1 MAEITLKTGESGP
14 TLSLNDI
21 EQSMLD
27 EFSIKPAGP
36 KQPSLVRPKPKPKV
50 AFDPGM
56 DAFINPN
63 KRIEEDTGGP
73 PMVTQGG
80 GWMGG
85 EEDEDEEQPQGYAGP
100 TQAEPSPGYRTVED
114 EKADLLNKLERLKKK
129 GVALSKKFSIYSDLE
144 ELRTEYKRITYS
156 IEADQSIRF
165 QRRMLMACVTGLEF
179 LNKRYDPFDVHLDG
193 WSESMM
199 ENIDDYDSVFEDLY
213 VKYKDKV
220 AVAPEI
226 RLIMMVGGSAMMFH
240 LSSSMFKAAIPN
252 VGQILKKNPDL
263 VKNMM
268 EAVQASTAPPQSSR
282 PSPGGGGPREMRGPG
297 FDITSLLGGFQPP
310 PPPVM
315 RPPPPPP
322 ALSTTDAADDISDIV
337 SVSDVTGDG
346 DSKDISIG
354 KPKRGR
360 KKKNEVVL

>member
-27 EFSIKPAGP
+27 EFSIKPAGT
-36 KQPSLVRPKPKPKV
+36 KQPSLVRPKPKPRV

-63 KRIEEDTGGP
+63 KRIEEEMGGPQGP
-73 PMVTQGG
+73 PMPQAG
-80 GWMGG
+80 GWMG
-85 EEDEDEEQPQGYAGP
+85 EEDDDEEQPQGYAGA
-100 TQAEPSPGYRTVED
+100 TQTEPSPGYRTVED

-129 GVALSKKFSIYSDLE
+129 GIALSKKFSIYSDLE

-199 ENIDDYDSVFEDLY
+199 ENMDDYDTVFEDLY

-268 EAVQASTAPPQSSR
+268 EAVQASTAPPQS
-282 PSPGGGGPREMRGPG
+282 GGPREMRGPG
-297 FDITSLLGGFQPP
+297 FDISSLLGGFQPP
-310 PPPVM
+310 PPPAM
-315 RPPPPPP
+315 RPPPAPPT
-322 ALSTTDAADDISDIV
+322 TTDVTDDLSDIV

-354 KPKRGR
+354 GKPKRGR
-360 KKKNEVVL
+360 KKKNEVIL

>member
-1 MAEITLKTGESGP
+1 MAEITLKSGESGP
-14 TLSLNDI
+14 SFTLNDI
-21 EQSMLD
+21 EQNMLD
-27 EFSIKPAGP
+27 EFSIKPTAP

-50 AFDPGM
+50 MFDPGM
-56 DAFINPN
+56 DAFINPS
-63 KRIEEDTGGP
+63 KRIEEEMP
-73 PMVTQGG
+73 PPPQRETVESE
-80 GWMGG
+80 WMGG
-85 EEDEDEEQPQGYAGP
+85 EEDEDGQPQGGYAGP
-100 TQAEPSPGYRTVED
+100 VQTEPSPGYRSIED

-129 GVALSKKFSIYSDLE
+129 GIALSKKFTIHSDID

-199 ENIDDYDSVFEDLY
+199 ENIDDYDTVFEELY
-213 VKYKDKV
+213 AKYKDKV

-240 LSSSMFKAAIPN
+240 LSSSMFKAAVPN

-268 EAVQASTAPPQSSR
+268 EAVQASQAPSAPVM
-282 PSPGGGGPREMRGPG
+282 GGPREMKGPG
-297 FDITSLLGGFQPP
+297 FDISSLLGGFNPP

-315 RPPPPPP
+315 RPP
-322 ALSTTDAADDISDIV
+322 TTAVDIADDISDIV

-346 DSKDISIG
+346 DSKDITIKQG
-354 KPKRGR
+354 KKVRR
-360 KKKNEVVL
+360 KKNEVVL

>member
-27 EFSIKPAGP
+27 EFSIKPAAP

-63 KRIEEDTGGP
+63 KRIEEDVFQGP
-73 PMVTQGG
+73 PPTTPQQQGG
-80 GWMGG
+80 EWM
-85 EEDEDEEQPQGYAGP
+85 EEDDDQQPQGYAGP
-100 TQAEPSPGYRTVED
+100 TQTEPSPGYRTIED

-129 GVALSKKFSIYSDLE
+129 GIALSKKFSIYSDIE

-199 ENIDDYDSVFEDLY
+199 ENIDDYDSVFEELY

-268 EAVQASTAPPQSSR
+268 EAVQASTAPPTSS
-282 PSPGGGGPREMRGPG
+282 GPREMRGPG

-315 RPPPPPP
+315 RPPPAPP
-322 ALSTTDAADDISDIV
+322 ATTDVTDDISDIV
-337 SVSDVTGDG
+337 SMSDVTGDG
-346 DSKDISIG
+346 DSKDITIG

-360 KKKNEVVL
+360 KKKNEVIL